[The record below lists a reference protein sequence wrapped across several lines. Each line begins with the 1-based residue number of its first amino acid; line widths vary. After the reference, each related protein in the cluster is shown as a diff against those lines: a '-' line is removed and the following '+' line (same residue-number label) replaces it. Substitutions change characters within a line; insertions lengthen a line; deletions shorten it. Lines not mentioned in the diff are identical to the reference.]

1 MICCPNYKSF
11 AEGNTMFKSYFMMR
25 KLHVLALTSIVIT
38 LLLAACAG
46 GTTSTTSSTPTPTQ
60 ASISAIGHGV
70 LKHVPYGRAELLWNP
85 ASKTL
90 TVKMSLT
97 GLVPHSVHP
106 AHIHGGN
113 CNIPGRLI
121 YPLQYVIA
129 DATGNA
135 TVTSTVNNIAD
146 GIPATG
152 WMIYVHNGPYVTSDA
167 QSLPITCGDI
177 VNPTSAKSVAVNM
190 SSAIVERDQSVNG
203 AVQLTL
209 RGEQLMVNLRLTGL
223 QPGSTHPAQIYAG
236 SCSKQGNVVH
246 QLPNVVADAKGSV
259 NLTTVINNVS
269 SIPSSGWYVNVHYST
284 DLTTQAGAD
293 AIVCGDVITG

>member
-1 MICCPNYKSF
+1 M
-11 AEGNTMFKSYFMMR
+11 
-25 KLHVLALTSIVIT
+25 LALTSIVTI
-38 LLLAACAG
+38 LFLVACAG
-46 GTTSTTSSTPTPTQ
+46 GATSTTSPTPASTPTQ
-60 ASISAIGHGV
+60 ADISSIGHGV
-70 LKHVPYGRAELLWNP
+70 LKHVPYGRAEVTWNP
-85 ASKTL
+85 VSKTL

-97 GLVPHSVHP
+97 GLVPNSVHP

-121 YPLQYVIA
+121 YPLQYVMA

-135 TVTSTVNNIAD
+135 TVTSTVYNISD
-146 GIPATG
+146 GIPPTV

-190 SSAIVERDQSVNG
+190 SSAIVERDQAVSG
-203 AVQLTL
+203 TVQLTL
-209 RGEQLMVNLRLTGL
+209 RGEQLTVNLRLTDL

-259 NLTTVINNVS
+259 NMTTVINNVP

-293 AIVCGDVITG
+293 AIVCGNVITS